1 MSKQLLTLIIALGS
15 LSLVGQ
21 AAAQKHPN
29 TTYIGI
35 QYLNPKSEAASSFD
49 PGFGLTGTTRVPLG
63 SSMDFMIEGAWY
75 KLKGKDDISPESG
88 YEPDD
93 LSVLSALMGLMLKGG
108 PLEFGAKGGY
118 FFSDLHEWDV
128 MPFAQWALGR
138 WSIGIEY
145 KVIGKTNW
153 SAVYFNYRLQK

>member
-1 MSKQLLTLIIALGS
+1 MSGKLLTLIIILVS

-21 AAAQKHPN
+21 AAAQQHPN
-29 TTYIGI
+29 TTYTGI
-35 QYLNPKSEAASSFD
+35 QYINPKSEASSSFD

-75 KLKGKDDISPESG
+75 KLKGKDDISPETG
-88 YEPDD
+88 YEPGDM
-93 LSVLSALMGLMLKGG
+93 SVLSGLVGLILKGG

-128 MPFAQWALGR
+128 MPFAQIAFGR
-138 WSIGIEY
+138 WSIGGEY
-145 KVIGKTNW
+145 KVYGKTNW
-153 SAVYFNYRLQK
+153 SALYLNYRLQK

>member
-1 MSKQLLTLIIALGS
+1 MNKKLITLVFVLVS

-35 QYLNPKSEAASSFD
+35 QYVNPKSEAASSFD
-49 PGFGLTGTTRVPLG
+49 PGFGLTGTTRVPFG
-63 SSMDFMIEGAWY
+63 SSMDFMIEGGWY
-75 KLKGKDDISPESG
+75 KLKGKDDIGPETG
-88 YEPDD
+88 YKPDD
-93 LSVLSALMGLMLKGG
+93 LSVLSALVGLAVKGG

-128 MPFAQWALGR
+128 MPFAQVALGR
-138 WSIGIEY
+138 WSIGGEY
-145 KVIGKTNW
+145 KVFGKTNW
-153 SAVYFNYRLQK
+153 STLYLNYRLQK